1 MIGHSDFQ
9 EDEHEVFM
17 KHFMNCS
24 CCNGSK
30 HIHKHNHDSSIM
42 NNNYNNNNSSTI
54 TIENTKQLDNYHP
67 YDSYLDCILEEDMT
81 IEEKR
86 IYLSKDYITTR
97 IQSAL
102 RGFCMRIEFNV
113 ELQRIQIF
121 QALVKSNKC
130 NNYIWRQ
137 LLLEREKSEIEEEK
151 NTIIISDI
159 MDTEEEETDLRLVI
173 DDDVMEYE
181 ENNEIQINNEE
192 EQLPSDVEVDQEEET
207 HLNIDT
213 NEIVE
218 RELITDDDLGEMIQY
233 LDTNDFNDK
242 VYNEKSEENNKPFSS
257 PFILERNIFFDIN
270 LKIKENNQEEEI
282 IIIEEEQLVNTMS
295 DKVEASLIGDHENVK
310 ETILQTLVEYSTLS
324 ITIDLLSNVDF
335 IFSSTN
341 EKWREDNEGLLNVN
355 QIDTNQLFIY
365 ESDEAKENLE
375 IKPTESMSVF
385 GAYSTNITDIE
396 FILSTAKRKV
406 NEYTNRL
413 EFSTFYDLHFTF
425 NTKGDNLMEI
435 ENCLNN
441 SIIIQEDE
449 KEILN
454 LQSII
459 RRWLTISTLRNVC
472 LKNSKLTLITP
483 SKEEP
488 FNVDTKTIKELKDI
502 DITFNKQSNYFE
514 TYHIIDQYNDVSILF
529 SQKIE
534 VTAVTIPISTNSE
547 QISEEENTSEESE
560 NSTSEEEEPVKL
572 KIYPLKKKRK
582 QLHKSTF
589 HKKTKTT
596 EPEIEDDIEGNN
608 KGEEKTKHLQQVNS
622 SNSSSSS
629 LYKPSSSKLIE
640 IERAIQ
646 RNNQNFYSLTEN
658 DDLEKDKRNKNNKT
672 EVEEMEEE
680 SKTEKITVK
689 RKRTIPVF
697 KPPVKNMKTTST
709 GFENT
714 AKIVFI
720 KTELSE
726 EEQEELK
733 NLKEK
738 LSELEEEHKQLND
751 EFEKKQT
758 LANEHIKK
766 LHEYNEMK
774 DIGQMLLGQLAHLD
788 NTTVAK
794 LYEKFGLE
802 LED

>member
-42 NNNYNNNNSSTI
+42 NNKYNNNNSSII
-54 TIENTKQLDNYHP
+54 TIENIKQLDNYHH

-86 IYLSKDYITTR
+86 IYLT
-97 IQSAL
+97 
-102 RGFCMRIEFNV
+102 
-113 ELQRIQIF
+113 
-121 QALVKSNKC
+121 LVRSNKC
-130 NNYIWRQ
+130 NNYFWRQ

-173 DDDVMEYE
+173 DDDIMEYE
-181 ENNEIQINNEE
+181 ENDEIQINNEE
-192 EQLPSDVEVDQEEET
+192 EQLLSIVEVDQEEEET

-213 NEIVE
+213 IEIVE
-218 RELITDDDLGEMIQY
+218 RELIIDDLGEMIQY

-242 VYNEKSEENNKPFSS
+242 VCNEKSEENNKPFSS

-270 LKIKENNQEEEI
+270 LKIKENNQEEENVI
-282 IIIEEEQLVNTMS
+282 IIEEQLVNTMS
-295 DKVEASLIGDHENVK
+295 DKVEASLIVDKENVK
-310 ETILQTLVEYSTLS
+310 ETISQMLVEYSTLS
-324 ITIDLLSNVDF
+324 ITIDLLSTVDVDF

-355 QIDTNQLFIY
+355 RIDTNELFIY
-365 ESDEAKENLE
+365 KSDEAKGNLE
-375 IKPTESMSVF
+375 IKPIESIPVF
-385 GAYSTNITDIE
+385 DAYSTLLTNITDIE
-396 FILSTAKRKV
+396 FILSIGERKV

-425 NTKGDNLMEI
+425 KGEGDNLMEI

-472 LKNSKLTLITP
+472 LKNTKLTLITP
-483 SKEEP
+483 SNEEP
-488 FNVDTKTIKELKDI
+488 FYVDTKTIKELKDI
-502 DITFNKQSNYFE
+502 DITFNNKPESTSY
-514 TYHIIDQYNDVSILF
+514 YHSIDQYNDVSILF
-529 SQKIE
+529 SQKIQI
-534 VTAVTIPISTNSE
+534 TAVTIPISTNSE
-547 QISEEENTSEESE
+547 QISEEESTSEDSE
-560 NSTSEEEEPVKL
+560 NSTSEEEPVKL

-596 EPEIEDDIEGNN
+596 EPEIEEDIEDNH
-608 KGEEKTKHLQQVNS
+608 KGEEKSKHLQQVNS

-646 RNNQNFYSLTEN
+646 RNNQNFYSLIEN

-672 EVEEMEEE
+672 KVEEMEEE
-680 SKTEKITVK
+680 NQTEKITVK

>member
-42 NNNYNNNNSSTI
+42 NNKYNNNNSSII

-102 RGFCMRIEFNV
+102 RGFCKRIEFNV

-121 QALVKSNKC
+121 QALVRSNKC
-130 NNYIWRQ
+130 NNYFWRQ

-159 MDTEEEETDLRLVI
+159 METEEEETDLRLVI

-181 ENNEIQINNEE
+181 ENDEIQINNEE
-192 EQLPSDVEVDQEEET
+192 EQLLSIVEVDQEEEET

-218 RELITDDDLGEMIQY
+218 RELIIDDDLGEMIQY

-270 LKIKENNQEEEI
+270 LKIKENNQEEENVI
-282 IIIEEEQLVNTMS
+282 IIEEQLVNNMS
-295 DKVEASLIGDHENVK
+295 DKVEASLIGDNENVK

-324 ITIDLLSNVDF
+324 ITIDLLSNVDVDF

-341 EKWREDNEGLLNVN
+341 EKWKEDNEGLLNVN
-355 QIDTNQLFIY
+355 QIDTNELFIY

-375 IKPTESMSVF
+375 IKPTESIPVF
-385 GAYSTNITDIE
+385 DAYSTLLTNIPDIE
-396 FILSTAKRKV
+396 FILSTGERKV

-425 NTKGDNLMEI
+425 KSEGDNLMEI
-435 ENCLNN
+435 ENCLND

-459 RRWLTISTLRNVC
+459 RRWLTISTLSNVC
-472 LKNSKLTLITP
+472 LKNTKLTLITP
-483 SKEEP
+483 SNEEP
-488 FNVDTKTIKELKDI
+488 FYIDTTIKELKDI
-502 DITFNKQSNYFE
+502 DITFNNKQSNYFE
-514 TYHIIDQYNDVSILF
+514 TYHIIDQYNDVSVVF
-529 SQKIE
+529 SQKIQL
-534 VTAVTIPISTNSE
+534 TAVTISTNSE
-547 QISEEENTSEESE
+547 QICEEESTSEESTSDE
-560 NSTSEEEEPVKL
+560 NSTSEEEPVK
-572 KIYPLKKKRK
+572 
-582 QLHKSTF
+582 
-589 HKKTKTT
+589 
-596 EPEIEDDIEGNN
+596 IEDDIEDNN
-608 KGEEKTKHLQQVNS
+608 KGEEKSKHLQQVNS

-646 RNNQNFYSLTEN
+646 RNNQNFYSLFEN

-672 EVEEMEEE
+672 KVEEMEEE
-680 SKTEKITVK
+680 NQTEKITVK